1 MSTDASELDAAI
13 GQRVQALR
21 QARGLSLAALAQ
33 ASGVSK
39 AMLSRV
45 ENAQSSA
52 TAALLGRVA
61 AGLGVPLSQLLL
73 APAPAPQRLHRRTE
87 QPLWRDPDLGYRRRQ
102 VAAADAATGVEL
114 VEVELPRRTRVSY
127 PRWQGR
133 PYAQRLWL
141 LEGQLQVDWGDERFD
156 LVAGDCLDLV
166 VDRELVFKCGT
177 DAGCR
182 YLLVIALSGGA
193 GPATSPSPPPAARP
207 AIASVPP
214 AARAAP
220 RPATARRPVRR

>member
-1 MSTDASELDAAI
+1 MSNHPSELDTAI

-21 QARGLSLAALAQ
+21 QARGLSLAALAR

-39 AMLSRV
+39 GMLSRV

-61 AGLGVPLSQLLL
+61 AGLGLTLSHLLL
-73 APAPAPQRLHRRTE
+73 APEPAPRRLHRRTE
-87 QPLWRDPDLGYRRRQ
+87 QALWRDPDLGYRRRQ

-141 LEGQLQVDWGDERFD
+141 LEGQLQVDWGDERFE
-156 LVAGDCLDLV
+156 LGAGDCVDLV
-166 VDRELVFKCGT
+166 VDRELIFKCGG
-177 DAGCR
+177 DVGCR
-182 YLLVIALSGGA
+182 YLLVICAD
-193 GPATSPSPPPAARP
+193 PATSPSPPPAA
-207 AIASVPP
+207 PP
-214 AARAAP
+214 ATAPAPPVARAAP
-220 RPATARRPVRR
+220 RRAATRPPVRR

>member
-1 MSTDASELDAAI
+1 MPSNELDAAI
-13 GQRVQALR
+13 GQRVQSLR
-21 QARGLSLAALAQ
+21 QARGLSLAALAL

-73 APAPAPQRLHRRTE
+73 VAEPAPQRLHRHAE
-87 QPLWRDPDLGYRRRQ
+87 QALWRDPDLGYRRRQ
-102 VAAADAATGVEL
+102 VAANDAATGVEL

-127 PRWQGR
+127 PPWQGR

-141 LEGQLQVDWGDERFD
+141 LEGQLQVDWGDERFE
-156 LVAGDCLDLV
+156 LSAGDCLDLV
-166 VDRELVFKCGT
+166 VDRELAFRCGGE
-177 DAGCR
+177 AGCR
-182 YLLVIALSGGA
+182 YLLVICAD
-193 GPATSPSPPPAARP
+193 PATSPSPPPAVRP
-207 AIASVPP
+207 PIAPSPP
-214 AARAAP
+214 AVPAAP
-220 RPATARRPVRR
+220 RPAAARPPVRR

>member
-1 MSTDASELDAAI
+1 MTSNELDAAI
-13 GQRVQALR
+13 GQRVQGLR
-21 QARGLSLAALAQ
+21 QARGLSLAALAL

-61 AGLGVPLSQLLL
+61 AGLGVPVSQLLL
-73 APAPAPQRLHRRTE
+73 AAEPVPQRLHRRAE
-87 QPLWRDPDLGYRRRQ
+87 QALWRDPDLGYRRRQ
-102 VAAADAATGVEL
+102 VAAHDAATGVEL

-141 LEGQLQVDWGDERFD
+141 LEGQLQVDWGDERFE
-156 LVAGDCLDLV
+156 LGEGDCLDLV
-166 VDRELVFKCGT
+166 VDRELVFKCSGE
-177 DAGCR
+177 AGCR
-182 YLLVIALSGGA
+182 YLLIIAS
-193 GPATSPSPPPAARP
+193 GPATSPSPPPAAHP
-207 AIASVPP
+207 ATAPAPP
-214 AARAAP
+214 AAPAAP
-220 RPATARRPVRR
+220 RRAAARPPARR

>member
-1 MSTDASELDAAI
+1 MSIDASELDAAI

-21 QARGLSLAALAQ
+21 LARGLSLAALAQ

-73 APAPAPQRLHRRTE
+73 APEPASQRLHRRAE
-87 QPLWRDPDLGYRRRQ
+87 QALWRDPDLGYRRRQ
-102 VAAADAATGVEL
+102 VAAADAATAVEL
-114 VEVELPRRTRVSY
+114 VEVELPRRIRVSY
-127 PRWQGR
+127 PPWQGR

-141 LEGQLQVDWGDERFD
+141 LDGQLQVDWGDERFE
-156 LVAGDCLDLV
+156 LAAGDCLDLV
-166 VDRELVFKCGT
+166 VDRELVFKCGA

-182 YLLVIALSGGA
+182 YLLVICAD
-193 GPATSPSPPPAARP
+193 PETSRSQPPAARRATAP
-207 AIASVPP
+207 APP
-214 AARAAP
+214 AVRAAP
-220 RPATARRPVRR
+220 RPAAARRPARR